1 MKVKELI
8 ELLSGC
14 EQDADVII
22 PDSSSPREAFAVVKA
37 VQTGWIYNP
46 QLAVEDMSF
55 WIDGVDHVEPPRGSY
70 IARGVRL
77 LGPRCGPVLAIQ

>member
-8 ELLSGC
+8 ELLSTC

-22 PDSSSPREAFAVVKA
+22 PDSFSSRRAFAVVKA
-37 VQTGWIYNP
+37 VQTGWTFNP
-46 QLAVEDMSF
+46 QLAIEDMSF
-55 WIDGVDHVEPPRGSY
+55 WIDGVEYAEPPRGSH

-77 LGPRCGPVLAIQ
+77 LGPKCGPVLAFQ